1 MPLSQKSET
10 TSDRCLPVVGA
21 LCALPKKQRGLG
33 KLSTW
38 RAIRPHLS
46 RLVRFFH
53 ISSIEARSER
63 QSSYL
68 GILWG
73 PLSTLIFTAM
83 LALVFRQPHLITG
96 GEFYLYVLAGYV
108 LWSFIT
114 ATITSSTTVIQRR
127 LDFAVHNNLTLV
139 GLFYKLLIDRL
150 FAMSLDLILLV
161 FAIIILAPGSL
172 GLHLVLVPPLLVAL
186 ALVSLAVAYLV
197 NLAVILFPDLEVIL
211 NVGVRFMFFV
221 SPVFWGAEG
230 GATGVRAALIDYNPA
245 AYFLSVFRQSFGVA
259 PLEPK
264 AWIVVIGFSVTL
276 CAIGVIAYYRSHA
289 FVRNLK

>member
-1 MPLSQKSET
+1 MRSHFTNPEH
-10 TSDRCLPVVGA
+10 CLALVVA
-21 LCALPKKQRGLG
+21 LCASPKKQRELG
-33 KLSTW
+33 KLTTW
-38 RAIRPHLS
+38 RIVRPHLS

-83 LALVFRQPHLITG
+83 LALVFRQPHLITV

-114 ATITSSTTVIQRR
+114 ATVTSSTTVIQRR
-127 LDFAVHNNLTLV
+127 FDFAVHNNLTLV

-150 FAMSLDLILLV
+150 FAMSLDLVLLV
-161 FAIIILAPGSL
+161 FAIILLAPGSL
-172 GLHLVLVPPLLVAL
+172 GLHLALLPPLLVVL

-197 NLAVILFPDLEVIL
+197 NLAVILFPDLDAIF

-230 GATGVRAALIDYNPA
+230 DATGVRGALIDYNPA
-245 AYFLSVFRQSFGVA
+245 AYFLSVFRQSFGVV

-264 AWIVVIGFSVTL
+264 AWIVAIGFSVSL
-276 CAIGVIAYYRSHA
+276 CVIGIIAYDRSHA